1 MIAKIKYFE
10 EYDRRSNIFEPLSSV
25 ASIASVSIIR
35 NEDEMILTAY
45 SSLEDANIA
54 NGTSFIITDYNN
66 EPVYVADLY
75 TDESLELVK
84 VVANDKFATIEKVFD
99 THLKL
104 IVTSEDKSNT
114 CIAYVLKHDIGMTS
128 DYPILYSAVHVE
140 SEYSA
145 NETSTQCNIF
155 APQNNIGAIHIPN
168 SYWSYNPLDN
178 VDYLALTL
186 KTNGSDIEYIA
197 FNNEDPDNESL
208 SDAAPAF
215 TITDGRAFTVDETEF
230 LDSAFVYVAI
240 TKNSQTMYYK
250 IVKNVEYETMPVLE
264 KLKSELNDK
273 YVFYKFGIA
282 VPLEELTSQ
291 DIQRFASFYASF
303 QLINDLK
310 ANNVPFSFVD
320 EYYSELID
328 TAETTAV
335 NQYTS
340 LKLYNT
346 VYDDVAEFAISDPSN
361 FAKDI
366 ALMLLELIPIEY
378 TSSKTYLQNIAEVEQ
393 SEYLKSVCIQS
404 DLKAAYLG
412 EIANSYFIRTYLNSR
427 QIRWIS
433 GRLRYMLESN
443 LIYEVSN
450 TDLSNMLTAFESLG
464 TVSNSFSESSIYK
477 FFDLLHTFKLKS
489 DVVQNMK
496 W

>member
-10 EYDRRSNIFEPLSSV
+10 EYDRRSNIFEPPSSV
-25 ASIASVSIIR
+25 ASIASVSMIR
-35 NEDEMILTAY
+35 NEDETILTPY
-45 SSLEDANIA
+45 PSLSDANTA
-54 NGTSFIITDYNN
+54 NGTSFTIADYNN
-66 EPVYVADLY
+66 EPVYVAELY
-75 TDESLELVK
+75 TDESLERIN
-84 VVANDKFATIEKVFD
+84 VVANDKCSTVTKVFD
-99 THLKL
+99 TYLKVT
-104 IVTSEDKSNT
+104 VTSEDKTESIT
-114 CIAYVLKHDIGMTS
+114 VYVLKNDIGMVS
-128 DYPILYSAVHVE
+128 DFPILYSVVHLE

-145 NETSTQCNIF
+145 NEVSTECNVF
-155 APQNNIGAIHIPN
+155 APVNNVGAIHIPN

-178 VDYLALTL
+178 IDYLALTF

-197 FNNEDPDNESL
+197 FENEDPDNESL
-208 SDAAPAF
+208 SDATPAF
-215 TITDGRAFTVDETEF
+215 TITNGRAFTLAEIEF

-240 TKNSQTMYYK
+240 TKNSQTTYYK
-250 IVKNVEYETMPVLE
+250 IVKNVEYETIPVLE

-282 VPLEELTSQ
+282 VQLEELTSQ

-310 ANNVPFSFVD
+310 ANNIPYSFVD
-320 EYYSELID
+320 SYYSELID
-328 TAETTAV
+328 TTETTDI
-335 NQYTS
+335 NQYTAF
-340 LKLYNT
+340 KLYNT

-366 ALMLLELIPIEY
+366 ALMLLALIPATY

-404 DLKAAYLG
+404 DLKTAYLG
-412 EIANSYFIRTYLNSR
+412 EIANSYFVRTYLNSR

-489 DVVQNMK
+489 GVVQNVR